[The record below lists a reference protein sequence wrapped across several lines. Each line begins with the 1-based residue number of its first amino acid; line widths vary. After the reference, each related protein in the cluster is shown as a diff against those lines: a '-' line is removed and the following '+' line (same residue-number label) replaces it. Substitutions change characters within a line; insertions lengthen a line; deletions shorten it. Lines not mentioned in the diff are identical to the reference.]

1 MTTDRVSTN
10 LNAKL
15 VEKIDEAAASHR
27 LNRDDYIELILSQQL
42 GILEVDETLARKL
55 NKAYEERDLANVT
68 AKEAC
73 RQRDLFKAKMEE
85 AVESLAVADAKLKV
99 YQKRSW
105 LARLVGWK
113 PVPASAEG
121 MTLETLVRFHARL
134 KAVGMT
140 PKQIDQILLPLQQ
153 SAGVP
158 LNLEF
163 PEKAIQQIGEQAS
176 KQRSEGRDLR

>member
-1 MTTDRVSTN
+1 MTTDRVSTS

-15 VEKIDEAAASHR
+15 VEKIDAAAASHR

-42 GILEVDETLARKL
+42 GILEVDAGLTRKL

-153 SAGVP
+153 SAP
-158 LNLEF
+158 LNIEF
-163 PEKAIQQIGEQAS
+163 SEKAIQQ
-176 KQRSEGRDLR
+176 R

>member
-1 MTTDRVSTN
+1 MTMDRVRTH
-10 LNAKL
+10 LNAEL

-27 LNRDDYIELILSQQL
+27 LNREDYIELILSQQL
-42 GILEVDETLARKL
+42 GILEVNETLAWKL
-55 NKAYEERDLANVT
+55 SKAYEERDLANVT
-68 AKEAC
+68 AKDAC
-73 RQRDLFKAKMEE
+73 EQRDLFKAKMEE

-105 LARLVGWK
+105 LARIVGWK

-134 KAVGMT
+134 KNVGMT

-153 SAGVP
+153 LAGVP

-163 PEKAIQQIGEQAS
+163 PEKAIQQVGKTVS
-176 KQRSEGRDLR
+176 KHRAQGRNLR

>member
-1 MTTDRVSTN
+1 M
-10 LNAKL
+10 NAKL
-15 VEKIDEAAASHR
+15 VEKIDAAAASHR
-27 LNRDDYIELILSQQL
+27 LNREDYIELILSQQL

-55 NKAYEERDLANVT
+55 NKAYKERHLANVT

-163 PEKAIQQIGEQAS
+163 SEKAIQQIGETVVI
-176 KQRSEGRDLR
+176 KQRSQGRNLR

>member
-1 MTTDRVSTN
+1 MTTDRISTH
-10 LNAKL
+10 LNAEL
-15 VEKIDEAAASHR
+15 IEKIDAAAASHR
-27 LNRDDYIELILSQQL
+27 LNREDYIELILSQQL
-42 GILEVDETLARKL
+42 GILEVDETLAWKL
-55 NKAYEERDLANVT
+55 NKAYEERDLANLT
-68 AKEAC
+68 AKDAC
-73 RQRDLFKAKMEE
+73 EQRDHFKAKMEE
-85 AVESLAVADAKLKV
+85 AVESLAVADAKLQV

-153 SAGVP
+153 LAGVP

-163 PEKAIQQIGEQAS
+163 PEKAIQQVGEKIN
-176 KQRSEGRDLR
+176 KQHSQGRNLR